1 MAEKELNNGTETQE
15 TKEKVSLKDKM
26 KNAVEKERI
35 ITWSW
40 GKVIRTVALVAAIPV
55 AFVAGKSMQKAKDD
69 ELMDLALGDNT
80 PEPLALPQ
88 VEQEY
93 VEVPAE
99 EVAEPEYVEEYVE
112 E

>member
-1 MAEKELNNGTETQE
+1 MAEKELNNGTQTQE
-15 TKEKVSLKDKM
+15 TKEKVSLKDKI
-26 KNAVEKERI
+26 KNSVEKEHTV
-35 ITWSW
+35 TWSW
-40 GKVIRTVALVAAIPV
+40 GKVIRTAALVAAIPI
-55 AFVAGKSMQKAKDD
+55 AFFAGKGIQKSKDD
-69 ELMDLALGDNT
+69 ELMDLALGDST